1 MSTQSTAQQGSSR
14 QTTPPQP
21 ASPPPAD
28 QPAPTNRAARRRKGK
43 GVDPATAADGHHG
56 AAGGPAHART
66 TPQGRRINP
75 VRRTG

>member
-1 MSTQSTAQQGSSR
+1 MSTPSTAQQGSSR
-14 QTTPPQP
+14 QTNPPQP

>member
-1 MSTQSTAQQGSSR
+1 MSTPSTAQQGSSH
-14 QTTPPQP
+14 QTNPPQP

-28 QPAPTNRAARRRKGK
+28 EPPPTNRAARRRKGK
-43 GVDPATAADGHHG
+43 GVDPATADGHHG

>member
-1 MSTQSTAQQGSSR
+1 MSTPSPAHEGSS
-14 QTTPPQP
+14 QPTPPAQ
-21 ASPPPAD
+21 AAD

-43 GVDPATAADGHHG
+43 GVDPALADGHHG
-56 AAGGPAHART
+56 SAAGPAHART